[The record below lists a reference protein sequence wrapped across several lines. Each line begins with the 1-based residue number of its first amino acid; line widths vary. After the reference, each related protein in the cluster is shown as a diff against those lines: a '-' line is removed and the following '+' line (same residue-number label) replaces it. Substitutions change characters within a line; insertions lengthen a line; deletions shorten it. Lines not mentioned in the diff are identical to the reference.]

1 MLTIKN
7 ESPAYIIVR
16 SYNIDDTVYL
26 VPYAEYDLWA
36 GSSVQVTAKGHRA
49 CKLQVEVQGVNRRV
63 LESPGPIHTCF
74 NPPSDLI
81 VTSSYKLIHRV
92 HLVPMSAAGGGA

>member
-49 CKLQVEVQGVNRRV
+49 CKLQIEVQGIIRNP
-63 LESPGPIHTCF
+63 LEKPGHIHNCW
-74 NPPSDLI
+74 NPPADLI
-81 VTSSYKLIHRV
+81 VTAGYKLIYRA
-92 HLVPMSAAGGGA
+92 HLTPMSAAGGG